1 MSKTSPSSMSMA
13 ARVLATSSESRLS
26 ASLGDL
32 SGINE
37 ILIKR
42 EMILNDLAMVGL
54 SFLDIEQQESIML
67 FLVSE
72 EGLLERESVV
82 SFEGVESSMLF
93 FAIKE
98 EESIMLVLMGKP
110 ELGELVELLDGDVEK
125 EIGCPPPIR
134 L

>member
-1 MSKTSPSSMSMA
+1 
-13 ARVLATSSESRLS
+13 
-26 ASLGDL
+26 
-32 SGINE
+32 
-37 ILIKR
+37 
-42 EMILNDLAMVGL
+42 MILDDLAMVGL
-54 SFLDIEQQESIML
+54 SSLDIEQQESIML

-82 SFEGVESSMLF
+82 SFEGVESSMPF
-93 FAIKE
+93 FVIKE

-110 ELGELVELLDGDVEK
+110 ELGELIELLDGDVEK